1 MRPVRHSIVWRKTIS
16 FPDHGKMDRPNFPQW
31 TILAF
36 VEQLAEGTPLP
47 GGGCAVSVAGALAA
61 ALGSLSG
68 QISLRKAEE
77 RAQQAALAAVQSQIE
92 RARQTFLD
100 LIDADALA
108 YHQVVLARRLPRTTE
123 AEQYQRDQAI
133 AQAFARACDPPL
145 EMARLGLEVLGW
157 ATLLAEKGSPV
168 ILADVG
174 VMGFLAQAVVHGGL
188 VNVFANLTMMAG
200 VPQAVALQLEASALK
215 TAAEE
220 RSRDFAALLY
230 GRLTSGPL

>member
-1 MRPVRHSIVWRKTIS
+1 M
-16 FPDHGKMDRPNFPQW
+16 MDRPNFPQW

-68 QISLRKAEE
+68 QISRR
-77 RAQQAALAAVQSQIE
+77 RAANSDQQAALAAVQPQIE
-92 RARQTFLD
+92 QARQTFLD

-108 YHQVVLARRLPRTTE
+108 YHEVVLARRLPRATP
-123 AEQYQRDQAI
+123 AEQQQRDLAI
-133 AQAFARACDPPL
+133 IQAFARACGPPL
-145 EMARLGLEVLGW
+145 DMARLGLEVLGW
-157 ATLLAEKGSPV
+157 ATLLADSGSPV

-174 VMGFLAQAVVHGGL
+174 VMGFLALAVVQGGL

-200 VPQAVALQLEASALK
+200 APEADALHREAAALK
-215 TAAEE
+215 TRAEAH
-220 RSRDFAALLY
+220 SRDFAALLY
-230 GRLTSGPL
+230 RRLAPQST